1 MTDASRRR
9 FLRGALRGAAVAV
22 ALPPLELFWSRSA
35 RAACDSAFPKRFGL
49 FYWGNGTYPD
59 RWNPTNAG
67 TGEDWALSETLS
79 PLIDIKHKLTVVS
92 GMTVRVDNVY
102 PHTSGAAGILTGSPV
117 LAVGSD
123 TTFASATV
131 DQVVAEAIGGDTLYR
146 SLRTGASNNSGMSY
160 NGPNSRNYPEVNP
173 FTLYQA
179 LFGDTFHEPG
189 DEVIIDPRLGL
200 RQSVLD
206 GVMGD
211 IGALQAKVGAADKV
225 RLEQH
230 LDGIRELE
238 LRLARLQEAP
248 ASLAACLRPSTPL
261 ESYPDIDGRPQVSA
275 ISRAFADLLVMALAC
290 DQTRVF
296 AHYVSDP
303 VSNVL
308 YPGIS
313 DGHHN
318 LTHDEG
324 GEQDEVNE
332 IVTQIMDEFAYFCAA
347 LDAIPEGDKTLLD
360 NCAFLATSDVS
371 LGQTHSLED
380 FPLVI
385 AGGACGYFKPDTHYR
400 SASGDNASK
409 VILSVLRSLDINA
422 SSWGTEDAEATDGLS
437 DIEA

>member
-1 MTDASRRR
+1 
-9 FLRGALRGAAVAV
+9 
-22 ALPPLELFWSRSA
+22 
-35 RAACDSAFPKRFGL
+35 
-49 FYWGNGTYPD
+49 
-59 RWNPTNAG
+59 
-67 TGEDWALSETLS
+67 
-79 PLIDIKHKLTVVS
+79 
-92 GMTVRVDNVY
+92 
-102 PHTSGAAGILTGSPV
+102 
-117 LAVGSD
+117 
-123 TTFASATV
+123 
-131 DQVVAEAIGGDTLYR
+131 
-146 SLRTGASNNSGMSY
+146 
-160 NGPNSRNYPEVNP
+160 
-173 FTLYQA
+173 
-179 LFGDTFHEPG
+179 
-189 DEVIIDPRLGL
+189 
-200 RQSVLD
+200 
-206 GVMGD
+206 
-211 IGALQAKVGAADKV
+211 
-225 RLEQH
+225 
-230 LDGIRELE
+230 
-238 LRLARLQEAP
+238 
-248 ASLAACLRPSTPL
+248 
-261 ESYPDIDGRPQVSA
+261 
-275 ISRAFADLLVMALAC
+275 
-290 DQTRVF
+290 
-296 AHYVSDP
+296 
-303 VSNVL
+303 VL